1 MYTIFVVRLRLR
13 CPVWF
18 WRLQP
23 FQSRESPTRPAPAAV
38 NPSIS
43 GISNLSALGRH
54 PPGARII
61 LNGITEEV
69 DRQRRGGGGNCVD
82 LSGTS
87 RRHRPGTQPDGKRAP
102 AEPAEQN
109 ADLEEGESNALCNS
123 KRNFVSAKRN
133 EPVQGL
139 YSRLYLL

>member
-1 MYTIFVVRLRLR
+1 MPLTQTTLYVYDLRR
-13 CPVWF
+13 PVWF
-18 WRLQP
+18 WRFQP

-38 NPSIS
+38 NPSTS
-43 GISNLSALGRH
+43 GFSNPSALDRH

-69 DRQRRGGGGNCVD
+69 DRQRRGGGGSCVD

-102 AEPAEQN
+102 AEQN
-109 ADLEEGESNALCNS
+109 ADLAEGESNALCNS

>member
-1 MYTIFVVRLRLR
+1 M
-13 CPVWF
+13 
-18 WRLQP
+18 
-23 FQSRESPTRPAPAAV
+23 
-38 NPSIS
+38 
-43 GISNLSALGRH
+43 
-54 PPGARII
+54 

-69 DRQRRGGGGNCVD
+69 DRQRRGVGGSRVD
-82 LSGTS
+82 LSGMS

-109 ADLEEGESNALCNS
+109 ADLAEGESNALCNS
-123 KRNFVSAKRN
+123 ERNFVSAKRN